1 MFKFLEKFR
10 KKKEVEEEVVEIE
23 KDVGEVEE
31 EKKEKILLKVA
42 KLGSS
47 SDVDR
52 VAKLVKQGNILFLKI
67 KDLKKMDIGQFQA
80 TLHRVRKLCDQF
92 GWDVVA
98 LEGGYLLIAPPLVKI
113 VRPSQP

>member
-1 MFKFLEKFR
+1 
-10 KKKEVEEEVVEIE
+10 
-23 KDVGEVEE
+23 
-31 EKKEKILLKVA
+31 
-42 KLGSS
+42 
-47 SDVDR
+47 
-52 VAKLVKQGNILFLKI
+52 
-67 KDLKKMDIGQFQA
+67 MDIGQFQA